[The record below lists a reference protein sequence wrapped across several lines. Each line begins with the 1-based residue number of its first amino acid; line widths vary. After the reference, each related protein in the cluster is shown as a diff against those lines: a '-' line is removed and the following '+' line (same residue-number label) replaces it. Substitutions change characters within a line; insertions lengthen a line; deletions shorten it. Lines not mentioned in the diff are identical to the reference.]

1 MIVSNLQGFF
11 SKDKKSFKKPPPKPS
26 SLKWCQPG
34 DILWGVYGQLDWP
47 HWTGDGTVSGDGQG
61 YTPIPTSKPVWEIPK
76 KKNAP
81 KLRGYLWMNNLSHY
95 WQGFYTS
102 QVVIFTGAARL
113 LDPWDK
119 LSYSLPWWT
128 LIGQNTSQQ
137 KSVAES
143 FISTCVPKLWWL
155 NSTSKMHIM

>member
-1 MIVSNLQGFF
+1 MDWTKVPSNESPSFPYWGPEIMKKMPGWTTHLKKYETHIMIVSNLQGFF

-102 QVVIFTGAARL
+102 QVVA
-113 LDPWDK
+113 WD
-119 LSYSLPWWT
+119 LFH
-128 LIGQNTSQQ
+128 Q
-137 KSVAES
+137 
-143 FISTCVPKLWWL
+143 
-155 NSTSKMHIM
+155 